1 MSSCKTC
8 QPALDTCQSPAAPPS
23 TLGTG
28 SHAPSHA
35 TAQWPST
42 HNHAARASA
51 RTLLDG
57 SSGVQAD
64 TPNPDVRLQAFL
76 RAQKSVFT
84 LLPHQ
89 PAAARAVAG
98 VPSSWPLLGQE
109 SSGATPQEPPT
120 HGLIL
125 ADEMGL
131 GKTVSVLSGI
141 IARRSFDDGPVLI
154 IGPSWSVIDQWYD
167 HALRGGF
174 TSEQIFLYKGASRGA
189 SLRTL
194 NLFGAKGKRP
204 YQTKAKKLKEQRAA
218 SRELART
225 AEGESVAAE
234 TARLRAAQEADD
246 ARRREAT
253 REQERQKKT
262 RNKRAREKKK
272 APVPTAVANSV
283 EWKRQAHNRALK
295 AAAPEVERKRMRFF
309 GGIAKVI
316 KPFVPAKAMRKVPK
330 LSKDEL
336 VDFEAAR
343 VDTDGAPSIAQPA
356 GIVGGVMRRYQLV
369 GLEWLLSM
377 YDNGMHPILAD
388 EMGLGKTLQTISFL
402 AALREVRPFYF
413 L

>member
-1 MSSCKTC
+1 MRSERKCDVQQESVGGTTVMIVQDGPMNFLLLLLLLPLPPFPSLLLYPLKKFKKNRNSASLEAVAHRPVPLSSPTTMSKRVRRSRFIEIDGHRVLKLNNYTMEEGERSVFE
-8 QPALDTCQSPAAPPS
+8 QESTAMERGLPALKNAYQLFCSEHTLEDGGADEGS
-23 TLGTG
+23 TL
-28 SHAPSHA
+28 
-35 TAQWPST
+35 Q
-42 HNHAARASA
+42 R
-51 RTLLDG
+51 
-57 SSGVQAD
+57 
-64 TPNPDVRLQAFL
+64 F
-76 RAQKSVFT
+76 
-84 LLPHQ
+84 
-89 PAAARAVAG
+89 AAAWRA
-98 VPSSWPLLGQE
+98 L
-109 SSGATPQEPPT
+109 
-120 HGLIL
+120 
-125 ADEMGL
+125 
-131 GKTVSVLSGI
+131 
-141 IARRSFDDGPVLI
+141 
-154 IGPSWSVIDQWYD
+154 
-167 HALRGGF
+167 
-174 TSEQIFLYKGASRGA
+174 
-189 SLRTL
+189 
-194 NLFGAKGKRP
+194 GAKGKRP

-283 EWKRQAHNRALK
+283 EGKRQAHNRALK
-295 AAAPEVERKRMRFF
+295 AAAPEAERKRMRFF